1 MLSKFSLLCIEKIIK
16 YLWVMKMGIG
26 EKIIELRKKYNLTQ
40 EKLAEKIGVS
50 RQTLSNWE
58 SNITSPD
65 LKQAGLLSKN
75 LKISIDELANN
86 NLDIVCNTNQIDAVF
101 KNLIGKVCYLYSKE
115 DFFDF
120 YINYNTP
127 VKVIDVNSDFIKI
140 EYQKKKEKCIKLI
153 DIDLIT
159 SIKVVEED

>member
-1 MLSKFSLLCIEKIIK
+1 
-16 YLWVMKMGIG
+16 MKKGIG
-26 EKIIELRKKYNLTQ
+26 EKIVELRKKYNLTQ
-40 EKLAEKIGVS
+40 EKLAEKIGIS

-65 LKQAGLLSKN
+65 LYQAKLLSKN

-86 NLDIVCNTNQIDAVF
+86 NLEIVCNNNQVDVLYQ
-101 KNLIGKVCYLYSKE
+101 NLIGKVCYLHSNDDLLPY
-115 DFFDF
+115 
-120 YINYNTP
+120 YINYSTP
-127 VKVIDVNSDFIKI
+127 VKVIDVNNDFIKI
-140 EYQKKKEKCIKLI
+140 EYQKKKEKCTTLI

>member
-1 MLSKFSLLCIEKIIK
+1 M
-16 YLWVMKMGIG
+16 YVVMKMGIG

-40 EKLAEKIGVS
+40 EKLAERVGVS

-58 SNITSPD
+58 SNLTSPD
-65 LKQAGLLSKN
+65 LNQAKLLSKN

-86 NLDIVCNTNQIDAVF
+86 DLDILCNTNQIDEIF
-101 KNLIGKVCYLYSKE
+101 QNLIGKVCYIYSKKE
-115 DFFDF
+115 YFDF
-120 YINYNTP
+120 YINNTP

-140 EYQKKKEKCIKLI
+140 ESQKKKEKCIKLI